1 MLEWVSAEGLPRQVL
16 PGDGVGGGAP
26 EQAGPGL
33 PVQDEG
39 GTRR

>member
-1 MLEWVSAEGLPRQVL
+1 MFERVSDEGLPRQVL
-16 PGDGVGGGAP
+16 PGHGVGGGAP

-39 GTRR
+39 GARR